1 MTAAHGWRCRRRQPS
16 RCCSLRSANGARRWV
31 NHRLFGL
38 ADDPALVLRRFGTR
52 VSAMSEPDALMA
64 AVVDSVT
71 ESLRLPYAAIESGSD
86 GERILVEQRGRATDT
101 VEWFALT
108 SGEQTVGRLG
118 VSPRRGLHALTPTDR
133 AMLQD
138 LARHVAVVTRLA
150 RVTNEL
156 RAAQRRTIV
165 AREHERHRIQ
175 RDLHDRV
182 APALVGM
189 ALQLSV
195 GPSARDD
202 GVAELLTNLRA
213 DASRATEDLRRLVRD
228 LRPAELEEIG
238 LTAAVETAAARMS
251 TAGAMSFKV
260 EAPLRLPALPHGVE
274 DAVYHVCLEAMSNAL
289 RHSSARHGLVRIG
302 TAVGGGLEVSIDDD
316 GIGIAEHA
324 HPGTG
329 LVSMN
334 ERVGAVEGRLLI
346 GQTETGGTRISM
358 LIPVKEQT

>member
-1 MTAAHGWRCRRRQPS
+1 
-16 RCCSLRSANGARRWV
+16 
-31 NHRLFGL
+31 
-38 ADDPALVLRRFGTR
+38 
-52 VSAMSEPDALMA
+52 
-64 AVVDSVT
+64 
-71 ESLRLPYAAIESGSD
+71 
-86 GERILVEQRGRATDT
+86 
-101 VEWFALT
+101 
-108 SGEQTVGRLG
+108 
-118 VSPRRGLHALTPTDR
+118 
-133 AMLQD
+133 MLQD
-138 LARHVAVVTRLA
+138 LARHVAVAATRLA
-150 RVTNEL
+150 RVTNDL
-156 RAAQRRTIV
+156 RCRGRRTIV

-175 RDLHDRV
+175 RDLHPPCRTG
-182 APALVGM
+182 ARWHGPATVGRGRSRC
-189 ALQLSV
+189 ASNH
-195 GPSARDD
+195 
-202 GVAELLTNLRA
+202 GVVELLTNLRA

-358 LIPVKEQT
+358 LIPVEEQT